1 MGDMVWYKKTAILFG
16 CGFLCGM
23 LTLNLIRVTMVEYS
37 LDRIFPHAG
46 VLIFFIAIML
56 PVVRKSR
63 DWFS

>member
-1 MGDMVWYKKTAILFG
+1 MVAMTWYKKTALIFG

-23 LTLNLIRVTMVEYS
+23 LTLNLVRVLVAEHALS
-37 LDRIFPHAG
+37 RVLPHAA
-46 VLIFFIAIML
+46 VLFFFLVIMF